1 MNGKKEREQLCAMV
15 DQRTNELCNLKEK
28 NEQLQQM
35 IRHGKKGTSSSSST
49 KTHAHCFVHLGD
61 GEKLLSLLEESHHEQ
76 VRQPVSTDR
85 LKRLLSLGTHLR
97 PFETFR
103 SRYE

>member
-1 MNGKKEREQLCAMV
+1 MNGKKEREQLCAIV

-35 IRHGKKGTSSSSST
+35 IRHGKKGTSST
-49 KTHAHCFVHLGD
+49 KTRAHYFVHLGD

-76 VRQPVSTDR
+76 VKTNERTNER
-85 LKRLLSLGTHLR
+85 
-97 PFETFR
+97 TF
-103 SRYE
+103 